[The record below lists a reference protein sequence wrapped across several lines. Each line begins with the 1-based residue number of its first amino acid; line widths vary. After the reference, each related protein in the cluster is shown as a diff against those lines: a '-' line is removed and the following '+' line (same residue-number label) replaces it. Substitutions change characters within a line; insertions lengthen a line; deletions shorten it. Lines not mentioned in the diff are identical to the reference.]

1 MRLLFKWIALTASI
15 LTVSYLLD
23 GIHVNSFWSAFF
35 AAAALGI
42 LNAVVRPVL
51 LLLTLPINFLTLG
64 IFTFVINA
72 LLLLLV
78 SAIVPGFNVDGFWAA
93 VIGAILISII
103 NAILTWGLSDRKN
116 FFFVRRRAVPPAD
129 DDTIDLKKNGRGR
142 WE

>member
-1 MRLLFKWIALTASI
+1 VRLLFRWVALTASI

-23 GIHVNSFWSAFF
+23 GISVSSFWSALF
-35 AAAALGI
+35 AAAALGV
-42 LNAVVRPVL
+42 LNAFVRPIL

-78 SAIVPGFNVDGFWAA
+78 SAIIPGFNVNGFWTAI
-93 VIGAILISII
+93 IGAILISLIH
-103 NAILTWGLSDRKN
+103 AILTWGMPGKKN
-116 FFFVRRRAVPPAD
+116 FFFVRRHVASSN
-129 DDTIDLKKNGRGR
+129 DDTIDLKKGRKGQ